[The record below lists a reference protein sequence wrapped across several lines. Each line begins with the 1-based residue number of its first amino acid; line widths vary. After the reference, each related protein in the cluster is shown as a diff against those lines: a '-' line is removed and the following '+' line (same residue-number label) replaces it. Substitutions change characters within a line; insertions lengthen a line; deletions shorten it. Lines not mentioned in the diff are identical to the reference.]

1 MNALVYIVTEH
12 RLWNSLGVKIK
23 FIGNEKTKKQNWVF
37 INRGQKYRILK
48 CFAIVLFIK
57 HKLDCQEFAWCV
69 NLNSVLLPIFTF
81 RSIWVLLYSPL
92 RVLWDVRVCRFVWDL
107 FVCRFWL
114 FVASDA
120 ISINTRPTRP
130 SVVHILRVPKVKWGR
145 YVVNFLSSY
154 SR

>member
-23 FIGNEKTKKQNWVF
+23 FTGNKKPKKQTWVF
-37 INRGQKYRILK
+37 INRGQRYQILK
-48 CFAIVLFIK
+48 CFALLFIK
-57 HKLDCQEFAWCV
+57 HKLWYWQECTWCV

-92 RVLWDVRVCRFVWDL
+92 REVWDVRI
-107 FVCRFWL
+107 CRFWL

-145 YVVNFLSSY
+145 
-154 SR
+154 